1 MIRLLQGQLHSR
13 DERTIILFVN
23 GVGYHVAVTNAFTA
37 EENEEITL
45 FIHTHVREDAITL
58 YGFRTKNELNFF
70 EILMSVNGIGPK
82 MGMEIL
88 SAPAHAVQN
97 AILQGNLSYLTS
109 IPGIGKKIAERMIL
123 ELKNKLNPSD
133 LLQSSGTAST
143 KPANTSNQANEEAIA
158 ALEGLGY
165 KRNHVT
171 RVLAQADESDTTEK
185 SAEEL
190 IKFFLKKV

>member
-1 MIRLLQGQLHSR
+1 MIRLLQGQIHSR
-13 DERTIILFVN
+13 DERTIILFIN
-23 GVGYHVAVTNAFTA
+23 GVGYHVAVSSAFSA

-88 SAPAHAVQN
+88 NSPAEKVQN
-97 AILQGNLSYLTS
+97 AILQGNLAYLTS
-109 IPGIGKKIAERMIL
+109 ISGVGKKIAERMIL
-123 ELKNKLNPSD
+123 ELKNKLDPIN
-133 LLQSSGTAST
+133 L
-143 KPANTSNQANEEAIA
+143 TSQNQNSPHLATTEPANEEAIA
-158 ALEGLGY
+158 ALENLGY

-171 RVLAQADESDTTEK
+171 RILAEANETAK
-185 SAEEL
+185 SAEDL